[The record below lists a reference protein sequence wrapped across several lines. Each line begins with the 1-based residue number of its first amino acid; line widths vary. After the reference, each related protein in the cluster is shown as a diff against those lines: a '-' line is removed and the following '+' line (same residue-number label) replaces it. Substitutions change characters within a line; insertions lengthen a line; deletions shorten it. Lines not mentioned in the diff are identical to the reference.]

1 MDGPVSQC
9 ACNAAA
15 PGNKPTMNRHTP
27 RLFFCLLALAATHA
41 WGWGNHTIPSYRA
54 LEQMPEL
61 AKAAPVPVESL
72 ESFLKAQE
80 KTLEALLAIQ
90 EAWAV
95 SNIDHYP
102 KRPESLNFVAD
113 PARTDAA
120 RRQAFLMALRVAPD
134 AKFALFYQPDPAKV
148 LPSGTALLTWSDV
161 NTLPEPK
168 HHHYRYVALKPGD
181 AISPLEVV
189 STASDEPDYGL
200 DLNCWSDSPSAWGKV
215 YQFGKQP
222 FGNPAVANS
231 TQAPFHMGF
240 FHESRILYTAAPFI
254 QRTFPLL
261 RSYQYWSLAH
271 LAFRTGH
278 PYWGWRFAG
287 LSLHYLQDLTQPYHA
302 RLAPGNSTLKLLGV
316 NFLAMA
322 GLTGM
327 KNDTIVLLSNRH
339 LIVDRYQEEM
349 NTVGAKDPKVDSLEK
364 ALADSSQDA
373 RYPLWTD
380 RYVRDV
386 VAHQAAQ
393 SSEHLSDLLAQ
404 TLPAQYVND
413 PHFDF
418 GAQDD
423 GVSLIG
429 LLSKTDAKARETLDQ
444 AIADLLQRFGS
455 HTRNEIRNILNPAAQ
470 R

>member
-1 MDGPVSQC
+1 
-9 ACNAAA
+9 
-15 PGNKPTMNRHTP
+15 MNRYTP
-27 RLFFCLLALAATHA
+27 RFLICLAALAATHA

-95 SNIDHYP
+95 SNIDQYP
-102 KRPESLNFVAD
+102 KRPQALNFVAD
-113 PARTDAA
+113 PTRSDEA
-120 RRQAFLMALRVAPD
+120 RRKAFLMALRVAPD

-148 LPSGTALLTWSDV
+148 LPAGTPLLSWADV
-161 NTLPEPK
+161 NTLPQPSQ
-168 HHHYRYVALKPGD
+168 HNYRYVALKPGD
-181 AISPLEVV
+181 KISPLEVV

-200 DLNCWSDSPSAWGKV
+200 DINCWSDSASEWGKL
-215 YQFGKQP
+215 YQFGNQP

-240 FHESRILYTAAPFI
+240 FHESKVLYAAAPFI

-302 RLAPGNSTLKLLGV
+302 RLAPGISTLKLLSV

-322 GLTGM
+322 GLEGM

-339 LIVDRYQEEM
+339 LIVDKYQNEK
-349 NTVGAKDPKVDSLEK
+349 NFAGAKDPGVDPLEK
-364 ALADSSQDA
+364 ALADSSRDA
-373 RYPLWTD
+373 SYPLWTD

-386 VAHQAAQ
+386 VAHQSAQ
-393 SSEHLSDLLAQ
+393 YSTRLSELLAQ
-404 TLPAQYVND
+404 TVPPQYVND
-413 PHFDF
+413 PGFDF
-418 GAQDD
+418 GAQEDR
-423 GVSLIG
+423 VNLIEV
-429 LLSKTDAKARETLDQ
+429 LSKTDAKARATLDQ
-444 AIADLLQRFGS
+444 AIAELLAHFGS
-455 HTRNEIRNILNPAAQ
+455 HTRNEVRNILNPAAQ